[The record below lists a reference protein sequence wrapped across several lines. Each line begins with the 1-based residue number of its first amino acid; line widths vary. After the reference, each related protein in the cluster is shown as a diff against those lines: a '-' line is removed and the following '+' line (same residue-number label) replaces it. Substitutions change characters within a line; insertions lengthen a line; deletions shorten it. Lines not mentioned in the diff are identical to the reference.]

1 MARRRTRIPLNV
13 YLNARLVGRLRRQAS
28 GAIDFQ
34 YDPAW
39 LSWEH
44 ALPVSLSL
52 PLRED
57 RYTGDPV
64 IAVFDNLL
72 PDSDVIR
79 RRLAERVRADGS
91 DAYSLLARVGRD
103 CVGAL
108 QFLPDGVE
116 PGPAGTVEGRPVG
129 EDYIARKIGDLT
141 ATPLGVDED
150 EEFRISLAGAQEKTA
165 FLFWKETWHVPHG
178 TTATTHI
185 MKPQIGMLPSG
196 IDLTRSVENEYL
208 CLKLTEAFGLPSARI
223 AIADFKGNRVLVV
236 ERFDRLWTR
245 DNRLLRLPQEDCCQ
259 ALSVPPTR
267 KYESDGGPGMAAVL
281 DLLKGSDEPEA
292 DRRFFL
298 KAQIIFWLLGATDSH
313 AKNFSIFLQPG
324 GRFRLTPLYDVMSVQ
339 PAFDAGQLR
348 RNNMKLA
355 LAVGDNRHYV
365 VYEIMPRHFVQTAAK
380 SGIPA
385 SLVQTIF
392 DELLEV
398 EQTAVSKVMN
408 DLPAGFP
415 QELAESIVGGMRA
428 RLRAVDGSGARAA
441 Q

>member
-1 MARRRTRIPLNV
+1 MARPRTRIPLNV
-13 YLNARLVGRLRRQAS
+13 YMNARLVGRLRRQAS
-28 GAIDFQ
+28 GAINFQ
-34 YDPAW
+34 YDPDW
-39 LSWEH
+39 LSWAH

-72 PDSDVIR
+72 PDDEGIR
-79 RRLAERVRADGS
+79 RRLAERVHAEGS
-91 DAYSLLARVGRD
+91 DVYSLLATIGRD

-108 QFLPDGVE
+108 QFLPDGVA
-116 PGPAGTVEGRPVG
+116 PGTAGAVEGRPVN

-165 FLFWKETWHVPHG
+165 FLFWKKKWHVPHG

-185 MKPQIGMLPSG
+185 MKPQIGVLPNG

-208 CLKLTEAFGLPSARI
+208 CLKLTAALGLPSADV
-223 AIADFKGNRVLVV
+223 AMADFKGNPVLMV

-245 DNRLLRLPQEDCCQ
+245 DKRLLRLPQEDCCQ
-259 ALSVPPTR
+259 AVSITPTR
-267 KYESDGGPGMAAVL
+267 KYESDGGPGMAAML
-281 DLLKGSDEPEA
+281 DLLKGSDDPEA
-292 DRRFFL
+292 DRRLLL
-298 KAQIIFWLLGATDSH
+298 KAQIVFWLLGATDGH
-313 AKNFSIFLQPG
+313 AKNFSIFLRPG

-339 PAFDAGQLR
+339 PAVDASQLR
-348 RNNMKLA
+348 RNRMKLA
-355 LAVGDNRHYV
+355 LAVGDSRHYV
-365 VYEIMPRHFVQTAAK
+365 VHEIMPRHFLQTAAK

-385 SLVQTIF
+385 TVVQSIL
-392 DELLEV
+392 DELLECA
-398 EQTAVSKVMN
+398 QTAVSKVME

-415 QELAESIVGGMRA
+415 VELARSIVGGLRS
-428 RLRAVDGSGARAA
+428 RLRLMERSPS
-441 Q
+441 